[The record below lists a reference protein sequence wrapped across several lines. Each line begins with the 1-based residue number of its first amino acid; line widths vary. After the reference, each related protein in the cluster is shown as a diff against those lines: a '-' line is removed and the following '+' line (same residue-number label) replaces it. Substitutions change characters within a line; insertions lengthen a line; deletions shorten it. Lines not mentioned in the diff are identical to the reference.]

1 MRLPIALSRKALLA
15 GALIAGLAALL
26 AALLATQL
34 GGPAQA
40 GAADHRDAPGL
51 TPPGGDVRADIN
63 DVYAFQASNPNRTAI
78 VVTVNGLTA
87 ANTPVYFGRG
97 VPGINANKRILY
109 YINVDNDGDAI
120 ADVVYRLR
128 FGKPRNGVQKFE
140 LMRGNRVLIPLS
152 NGRTTRFNASPQ
164 SSSGGGARVFA
175 GVSEDPFFFD
185 LPGFI
190 NIAKGL
196 DALGLDSDPTNN
208 AESFI
213 GCTGSRTDFFAGL
226 NVSSIVLEVPDSQL
240 TAGGTGNTVGIWA
253 TTTIGGQQVDRMGR
267 PAVAT
272 VFIPNN
278 PIPPDNAGSSMKS
291 AFNTAQPQNDQAA
304 FRTEVVN
311 TLTTLFSLNDAGGP
325 LGGTDDA
332 SNDATAIGGLADIL
346 LPDLLTYDVTM
357 SGGFLN
363 GRRLADDVID
373 AELNLVTEGLITG
386 GDCVAANDA
395 TFRAGFPYVAA
406 PNT

>member
-1 MRLPIALSRKALLA
+1 
-15 GALIAGLAALL
+15 
-26 AALLATQL
+26 
-34 GGPAQA
+34 
-40 GAADHRDAPGL
+40 
-51 TPPGGDVRADIN
+51 
-63 DVYAFQASNPNRTAI
+63 
-78 VVTVNGLTA
+78 
-87 ANTPVYFGRG
+87 
-97 VPGINANKRILY
+97 
-109 YINVDNDGDAI
+109 
-120 ADVVYRLR
+120 
-128 FGKPRNGVQKFE
+128 
-140 LMRGNRVLIPLS
+140 
-152 NGRTTRFNASPQ
+152 
-164 SSSGGGARVFA
+164 
-175 GVSEDPFFFD
+175 
-185 LPGFI
+185 
-190 NIAKGL
+190 
-196 DALGLDSDPTNN
+196 
-208 AESFI
+208 
-213 GCTGSRTDFFAGL
+213 
-226 NVSSIVLEVPDSQL
+226 
-240 TAGGTGNTVGIWA
+240 VGIWA